1 MQDLSFDN
9 CTLHYELLL
18 THLQHLIDLGFY
30 GLSVVILQLKFL
42 FKVILPVH
50 IFCASSVM

>member
-30 GLSVVILQLKFL
+30 GFSVVILQLKFL

-50 IFCASSVM
+50 IFVHLL